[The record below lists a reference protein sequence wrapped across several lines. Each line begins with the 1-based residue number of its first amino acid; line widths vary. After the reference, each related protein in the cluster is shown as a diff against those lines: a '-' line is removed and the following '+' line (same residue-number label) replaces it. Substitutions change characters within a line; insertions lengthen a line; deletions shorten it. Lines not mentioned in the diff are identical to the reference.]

1 MVSAHI
7 LILMAI
13 QNILTKDTALLLVNQ
28 LDITND
34 TINQLLLCCIVLENH
49 EIIQYMDL
57 DMFVRVIGESLVWG
71 STGGSLV
78 A

>member
-1 MVSAHI
+1 
-7 LILMAI
+7 MAI
-13 QNILTKDTALLLVNQ
+13 QNILTKDTALLLINK

-34 TINQLLLCCIVLENH
+34 AINQLLLCCIVLENH

>member
-1 MVSAHI
+1 MISAHI

-13 QNILTKDTALLLVNQ
+13 QNILTKDTALLLLNK

-34 TINQLLLCCIVLENH
+34 TINQLLLCCSVLGNDQ
-49 EIIQYMDL
+49 IIQYMDL

-71 STGGSLV
+71 SAGGSLV